1 MATTAELVSLAQQA
15 GQDYEWYPTTRA
27 MVEVVKRHM
36 DERAASIMD
45 IGAGDGRVLAMMAE
59 KCTSAKLY
67 GIEKSTVLVQAQP
80 EEVIPVGT
88 DFYEQNLSCLPV
100 DYIFC
105 NPPYS
110 QFQVWAKSIVEGGF
124 AKKAF
129 LVIPQRWRDDSEL
142 AAALKR
148 RGARARTIHSADFLD
163 AERKARA
170 VVDIVEIGY
179 PSDGKWGDNP
189 ADPFDTWFDQNIS
202 TFETEK
208 ELGPDEDRDELA
220 RRYADSN
227 IADMVAAYDEEYGRM
242 ESNYRAIFKLDHALL
257 KELGVSK
264 EAVREGIKKKMAG
277 LKNKY
282 WHILFDRLD
291 TITSRLS
298 TETKE
303 DFLKRL
309 TGNTS
314 VAFTVSNAYAVVIW
328 AVKNANRYYDQQ
340 LVTLFR
346 ELSTF
351 DGVKN
356 YKSNVKTW
364 EKNGWRY
371 QKDGHDHYALD
382 YRIVVSRYQ
391 AIKRPDNYGYPY
403 YGDLHES
410 AHHLIADII
419 AVMGNLGFSRRT
431 YETPSMKRQWHG
443 GEWQDFRTSSGE
455 VLFQVK
461 GHLNGNLHLRFMP
474 KAIRRLNVEA
484 GRLLGWLQN
493 VSQAAQELGYPMAEV
508 EEAFGANLRLTPSN
522 VKALTFQA
530 EADDDQKASGALF

>member
-1 MATTAELVSLAQQA
+1 MSTTAELVSRAREA
-15 GQDYEWYPTTRA
+15 GQDFEWYPTTRS
-27 MVEVVKRHM
+27 MVEVVKRHLPENA
-36 DERAASIMD
+36 DSIMD
-45 IGAGDGRVLAMMAE
+45 IGAGDGRVLAMLAE
-59 KCTSAKLY
+59 KCTRAKLY
-67 GIEKSTVLVQAQP
+67 GIEKSAVLVQAQP
-80 EEVIPVGT
+80 EDVIPVGT

-100 DYIFC
+100 EYIFC

-110 QFQVWAKSIVEGGF
+110 QFQVWAKSIIEGGF

-129 LVIPQRWRDDSEL
+129 LIVPQRWKDDAEL

-148 RGARARTIHSADFLD
+148 RKAKARALHSTDFLN

-170 VVDIVEIGY
+170 VVDIVEISY
-179 PSDGKWGDNP
+179 PREDNYREIP
-189 ADPFDTWFDQNIS
+189 VDPFDQWFDQNIS
-202 TFETEK
+202 TFDAAED
-208 ELGPDEDRDELA
+208 LAGDEDGEELA

-227 IADMVAAYDEEYGRM
+227 IAEMVAAYDEQYTRM

-264 EAVREGIKKKMAG
+264 DAVREGIKKKMAG

-291 TITSRLS
+291 AITSRLS
-298 TETKE
+298 TATKE
-303 DFLKRL
+303 HFLKRL
-309 TGNTS
+309 TDNTS
-314 VAFTVSNAYAVVIW
+314 VAFTASNAYAVVIW
-328 AVKNANRYYDQQ
+328 AVKNANRYYDEQ

-356 YKSNVKTW
+356 YKSNLKTW

-382 YRIVVSRYQ
+382 YRIVVRRWG
-391 AIKRPDNYGYPY
+391 AIRKPDDWSKYDYP
-403 YGDLHES
+403 GDLSRQCHN
-410 AHHLIADII
+410 LIADII
-419 AVMGNLGFSRRT
+419 AVMGNLGFARRI
-431 YETPSMKRQWHG
+431 YETPSTNRQWHG
-443 GEWQDFRTSSGE
+443 GEWQDFRTSDGE

-461 GHLNGNLHLRFMP
+461 GYLNGNLHLRFMP

-493 VSQAAQELGYPMAEV
+493 ASEAARELGYPVAEA
-508 EEAFGANLRLTPSN
+508 EEAFGANLRLAPSN

-530 EADDDQKASGALF
+530 EADDEKPADTLF